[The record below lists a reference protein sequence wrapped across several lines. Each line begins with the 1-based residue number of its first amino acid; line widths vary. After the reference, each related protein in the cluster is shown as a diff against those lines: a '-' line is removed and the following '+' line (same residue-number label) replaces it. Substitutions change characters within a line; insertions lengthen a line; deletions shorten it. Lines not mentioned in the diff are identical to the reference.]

1 LYGDVAA
8 VGDIDDNQDIILISS
23 AGIVIRIPA
32 DSVSTY
38 ARTAKGV
45 RVMRLDDG
53 DTLVNMTYAEHEE
66 ETVDEAETSENG
78 LETDSQAFVE

>member
-1 LYGDVAA
+1 MAA
-8 VGDIDDNQDIILISS
+8 VGDIDDTQDIILISS
-23 AGIVIRIPA
+23 AGIVIRIPS

-45 RVMRLDDG
+45 RVMRLDEQ

-66 ETVDEAETSENG
+66 EAPAEEEAAETE
-78 LETDSQAFVE
+78 EPAEE